1 MSKHDLSD
9 AANPVIAANKT
20 DAVAT
25 APTLST
31 NSYWQKTQRLTL
43 GLLLVWFVMTF
54 GTIFFAREL
63 DRFHLF
69 GWPVSFYLA
78 AQGIMLLYLLIVVL
92 YTVIMGRLERR
103 LHPDIEQTHGE

>member
-1 MSKHDLSD
+1 MSKHDSSD
-9 AANPVIAANKT
+9 AANSANPAF
-20 DAVAT
+20 AVAT
-25 APTLST
+25 VPTLST
-31 NSYWQKTQRLTL
+31 NSYWHKTRGLTL

-92 YTVIMGRLERR
+92 YTVIMGRLQRR
-103 LHPDIEQTHGE
+103 LHPDIEHTHGE